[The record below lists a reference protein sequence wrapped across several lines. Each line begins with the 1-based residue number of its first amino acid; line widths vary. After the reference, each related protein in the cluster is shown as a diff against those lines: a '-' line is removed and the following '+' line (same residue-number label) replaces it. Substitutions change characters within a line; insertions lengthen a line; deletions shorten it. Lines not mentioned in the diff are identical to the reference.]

1 MSKASLFSDQ
11 APVLLAPSARA
22 LTLSCSG
29 HLALLTSY
37 DRPIKPPKTRKL
49 KPILRR
55 MGCSFV
61 RNHLHLVPAYTK
73 GYQYPS
79 VRRYADQS
87 ETPEVVQ
94 LPRAAEAMRRW
105 VHVALGEKRAN
116 QP

>member
-1 MSKASLFSDQ
+1 M
-11 APVLLAPSARA
+11 
-22 LTLSCSG
+22 
-29 HLALLTSY
+29 LTSY

-55 MGCSFV
+55 TGCSFAQT
-61 RNHLHLVPAYTK
+61 HLHLVRAYTK

-79 VRRYADQS
+79 VRRAADQS

-105 VHVALGEKRAN
+105 VHAALGEKRTN